1 MFGMPVY
8 RHRLFESPDLFMEPA
23 HPRHEVVIGH
33 GRMVND
39 RRKGTLNAGSNR
51 GAWGNQTI
59 VTVAGGQFRKAD
71 GERALGIDWMTK
83 DELAQAIPPAFTEWI
98 GRQLMEALR

>member
-1 MFGMPVY
+1 M
-8 RHRLFESPDLFMEPA
+8 L
-23 HPRHEVVIGH
+23 
-33 GRMVND
+33 ND
-39 RRKGTLNAGSNR
+39 RAKGTLNNGSAK

-83 DELAQAIPPAFTEWI
+83 PELAEAIPPAYTEFV
-98 GRQLMEALR
+98 GRQLLAVLGERTTNGGRR